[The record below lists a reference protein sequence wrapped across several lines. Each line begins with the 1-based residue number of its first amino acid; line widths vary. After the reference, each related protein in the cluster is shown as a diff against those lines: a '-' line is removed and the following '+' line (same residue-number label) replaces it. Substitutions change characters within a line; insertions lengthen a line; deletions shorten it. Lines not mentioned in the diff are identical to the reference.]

1 MNNNSTIPQAPPAPP
16 QRHSSIRNSN
26 NGSSNTLNQKH
37 LDNSTDIGKI
47 LVDLE
52 LRYARQFHNETDFPK
67 PQRFLDL
74 DKTYPSRSSTVR
86 QSNGGF

>member
-1 MNNNSTIPQAPPAPP
+1 MIPQAPPAPP

-26 NGSSNTLNQKH
+26 NGSNITFSQKH
-37 LDNSTDIGKI
+37 LDNSTDIGKM
-47 LVDLE
+47 LVDLD
-52 LRYARQFHNETDFPK
+52 LRYHFHNETDFPK

-74 DKTYPSRSSTVR
+74 DKTYPSRSSAVR